1 MENNLLSHQENFKKV
16 AEEIINSSKY
26 MHLKEKE
33 NLWEKIAEI
42 IERIFNRI
50 SPETYEPYNVNPI
63 GSQNL
68 FFVMLILLITLL
80 LFYLIKSQKNVVKS
94 HQRVIYGETVDQNTT
109 YEGLYKKALHRE
121 NEGKFRHAIRLY
133 FISVLLYMNEKS
145 LWFLDDSKTNYEIA
159 ISLKEKGFKKTN
171 NFKSM
176 GDYFEYIWYGN
187 KQIDS
192 VNFSRYK
199 EIAKELLLEVKNY
212 SEKK

>member
-1 MENNLLSHQENFKKV
+1 MENNLLSHKENFKKV
-16 AEEIINSSKY
+16 ADEIINSSKY
-26 MHLKEKE
+26 MHLKDKE

-42 IERIFNRI
+42 IERTFNKV
-50 SPETYEPYNVNPI
+50 SPETYVPSNVNPI

-80 LFYLIKSQKNVVKS
+80 LFYLIKSQKNVVKNR
-94 HQRVIYGETVDQNTT
+94 QRVIYGETVDQNTT

-121 NEGKFRHAIRLY
+121 KEGKFRDAIRLY

-159 ISLKEKGFKKTN
+159 INLKEKGFKKTN